1 MTRRLILWS
10 LLLAPL
16 PAAAEPAEMFLA
28 GKQGKL
34 QAFLWKPEGAG
45 PFPALVY
52 NHGSEKEPFIGTQGQ
67 IGPFLS
73 KQGYVVLFPIR
84 RGAGKSDGQYWQDRV
99 KQGHFW
105 HKEKNALAALADENE
120 DVVSAIAW
128 LRTQPF
134 VKGDE
139 ISVAGCSFGGIHTL
153 LTAEKPLGLHAAI
166 DFAGGAMAW
175 STNSLFRERLQ
186 QAAENAKV
194 PVFFVQA
201 ENDFNTAPSKVLSE
215 AMRKKKLPHRMRIFP
230 PHGDTH
236 MAGHGHFCAHGSA
249 EWGAD
254 VLDFL
259 KRRQ

>member
-10 LLLAPL
+10 LLLWPL
-16 PAAAEPAEMFLA
+16 SAAAEPTELFLA

-34 QAFLWKPEGAG
+34 QAFLWRPEGAG

-52 NHGSEKEPFIGTQGQ
+52 NHGSEKEPRVGTQNEM
-67 IGPFLS
+67 GPFLS

-84 RGAGKSDGQYWQDRV
+84 RGAGKSEGQYWRDRV
-99 KQGHFW
+99 DQAHFW
-105 HKEKNALAALADENE
+105 AKEKTALATMAEENE
-120 DVVSAIAW
+120 DVVSAIEW
-128 LRTQPF
+128 LRAQPF
-134 VKGDE
+134 IKRDE
-139 ISVAGCSFGGIHTL
+139 ISVAGCSFGGIQTL
-153 LTAEKPLGLHAAI
+153 LTAEKPLGLHAAV
-166 DFAGGAMAW
+166 DFAGGAMSW
-175 STNSLFRERLQ
+175 STNGLLRERLQ
-186 QAAENAKV
+186 QAAENAKT

-215 AMRKKKLPHRMRIFP
+215 AMRKKKLTHRVRIFP
-230 PHGDTH
+230 PHGTTP
-236 MAGHGHFCAHGSA
+236 MAGHAHFCNHGSA